1 MAWGVL
7 WWPGMDPVFFTIKR
21 AYHAT
26 LRLTRRALAAMGLT
40 AARYDL
46 LDALYRLGT
55 RTVHLQSHLRRGL
68 GVARS
73 TISRMMRSL
82 EQLGLVTR
90 RRDGR
95 DMVVELTPEG
105 RRRVRRAFYGL
116 VLVGHVELALDGALA
131 PGERRWPAARACARA
146 RRHLEA
152 LCMRI
157 RLGFGD
163 EATLDRLTL
172 GGFWVLPAEEQAR
185 RARAD
190 RERHQRELD
199 RALASERPPDA
210 GGLPG

>member
-1 MAWGVL
+1 MV
-7 WWPGMDPVFFTIKR
+7 GMDPVFFTIKR
-21 AYHAT
+21 AYYAT
-26 LRLTRRALAAMGLT
+26 LKLTRRALAAMGLT

-46 LDALYRLGT
+46 LDALYKLGT
-55 RTVHLQSHLRRGL
+55 RTISLQSQLRRAM

-95 DMVVELTPEG
+95 DCIVALTPEG
-105 RRRVRRAFYGL
+105 RRRVRRAHYGL
-116 VLVGHVELALDGALA
+116 VLVGHVGLALDGALA
-131 PGERRWPAARACARA
+131 PGERRWPDVRACRRA

-163 EATLDRLTL
+163 EAVLDRRTEY
-172 GGFWVLPAEEQAR
+172 GFWVLRAEERTR
-185 RARAD
+185 RARA
-190 RERHQRELD
+190 HQQRRELELE
-199 RALASERPPDA
+199 RARTGLA
-210 GGLPG
+210 

>member
-1 MAWGVL
+1 
-7 WWPGMDPVFFTIKR
+7 MDPVFFTIKR
-21 AYHAT
+21 AYYAT

-40 AARYDL
+40 AARFDL
-46 LDALYRLGT
+46 LDALYKLGT
-55 RTVHLQSHLRRGL
+55 RTIHLQSQLRRAL

-95 DMVVELTPEG
+95 DCIVALTPEG
-105 RRRVRRAFYGL
+105 RRRVRRAYYGL
-116 VLVGHVELALDGALA
+116 VLVGHVGLALDGALA
-131 PGERRWPAARACARA
+131 PGERRWPDARRCASA

-163 EATLDRLTL
+163 EATLDRRTEY
-172 GGFWVLPAEEQAR
+172 GFWVLRADERAR
-185 RARAD
+185 RARA
-190 RERHQRELD
+190 RRAQRQRVLD
-199 RALASERPPDA
+199 SAFEGEAPSR
-210 GGLPG
+210 

>member
-1 MAWGVL
+1 MGGALGG
-7 WWPGMDPVFFTIKR
+7 GMDPVFFTIKR
-21 AYHAT
+21 AYYAT
-26 LRLTRRALAAMGLT
+26 LRLTRRALRAIGLT
-40 AARYDL
+40 PARYDL

-55 RTVHLQSHLRRGL
+55 GCVHLQSHLRRGL

-95 DMVVELTPEG
+95 DCVVALTPEG
-105 RRRVRRAFYGL
+105 RRRVRRAFFGL
-116 VLVGHVELALDGALA
+116 VLVGHVGLALDGALA

-146 RRHLEA
+146 RRHLEV

-163 EATLDRLTL
+163 EATLDRLTEH
-172 GGFWVLPAEEQAR
+172 GFWVLRADERAR
-185 RARAD
+185 RARAR
-190 RERHQRELD
+190 REHHRRQLD
-199 RALASERPPDA
+199 RAGSATAS
-210 GGLPG
+210 PG